1 MKEKNHVIIAI
12 GASAGGLEALQEFI
26 LNIPPKMVNISVII
40 AQHLSPTHKSMLVQ
54 LLSRETKKRI
64 VEAQDQLEIEPDVI
78 YITPPD
84 KDITVKESKMVLSKP
99 KSSLGPKPSVDLLFQ
114 SLAQSKYSNVVGVI
128 LSGTGSDGA
137 KGAQV
142 LKQAGGYIIA
152 QEPKTAKYDGMPM
165 SVIQTGIVDLV
176 LSPDKM
182 ASEIMEYMLNPLNK
196 SFSEQ
201 SKELTSD
208 PLNEII
214 KLLSNRVGTN
224 FEGYKIGTISRRL
237 QKRLELI
244 GKRTYQEYLEYVTKH
259 PEELDEMFKY
269 ALIGVTGFFRDPE
282 SFSIL
287 QNELTK
293 LFESK
298 KPQDTVRIWVPGCST
313 GEEAFTIAIIINEI
327 LKDKISAFN
336 IRIFATDIDQEAI
349 NQAKRGIYAT
359 AQIENVPEKLKSKYF
374 TKKGKSYEISK
385 HLRNII
391 LFSKHDLTKNPP
403 FLKLD
408 LISCRNLMIYFGN
421 DLQKYLIPI
430 FHYSLNHHG
439 LLFLGKSETVGQFTQ
454 LFSTV
459 DGKNK
464 IYQRKIGEGVAP
476 VRFQAI
482 SSTSSI
488 NNAYRQQ
495 QQNRPLTISER
506 VRKTLV
512 NTFEHPYVVVD
523 KDFIIHEIKGD
534 HRLFL
539 SLKTGVAQLNLIK
552 LVNEELQI
560 ELRSL
565 LSKAIKGNQSLS
577 SDIKRFSLF
586 GREHYV
592 RFKIKPL
599 EENFTDQYYIVI
611 FEELDLSGIFINKT
625 EVKDHQ
631 TIENERVIELEYE
644 LTATKEHLQTYIE
657 EIETSNEEL
666 QSLNEEMQSTNE
678 ELQSSN
684 EELETTNEELQSTN
698 EEMQIAYNELRQ
710 VHSQLEI
717 KENIIREKE
726 HNHAAL
732 LDNTLQAFYLINA
745 DFNILSFN
753 SVADELAHKLRNSA
767 LNSGDSFLKLVSS
780 DNMHI
785 FLSAVKKVFDG
796 ETVTGEILEHNFKG
810 EKIWLLFSLTP
821 VKSATNR
828 IESITIGILDITD
841 KKNVSQKLTS
851 TERLLHSIFDAAVT
865 GICITDHE
873 GIFVDV
879 NQEYCNI
886 YGYEKEELIGKHFSM
901 VVPEQFKMQLSE
913 LNDKFI
919 SGEEELD
926 AEWMVQKKD
935 GSTID
940 IFAKAQ
946 LLVFED
952 GKRYK
957 ITSIKDITE
966 SKKYHNML
974 TDSEYEH
981 NIGGWEFDNL
991 SQRLEWTDE
1000 VYRIFKQST
1009 SIQLSLYSMAEL
1021 FDDEASVALK
1031 SSFEAALEDG
1041 KPFDLELEYISPMDE
1056 TIWVRV
1062 SCKPLRVYDRT
1073 VRLYGTVQDVT
1084 NKKREQAE
1092 IVSSRERYK
1101 ATFENSMIGF
1111 AITKPDGTIIEA
1123 NSALL
1128 TMLGYSKEELFKL
1141 GRKGLID
1148 ESSTNFKKLFEI
1160 RSKTGKTKGEL
1171 YFIKKD
1177 GSKILCEIYS
1187 ALYETANGEV
1197 YASNIIN
1204 DISEK
1209 EKADQLFKSISENLP
1224 GVFYRYVLK
1233 PDGSN
1238 EFGYMSEGSMKMLSI
1253 PAKDILTDSSTV
1265 WNRIHKDD
1273 LDLVIE
1279 SVKTSAEKLEQWSSE
1294 FRFMHP
1300 DGSIRWHRGSGIPSR
1315 KENGDIVWDSMIVD
1329 VTKEKENQ
1337 QKLEEINKKILALF
1351 EDVDG
1356 ISVQGYD
1363 KNGDV
1368 KYWNA
1373 ASEKLYGYSRDE
1385 ALGKKL
1391 WDLIIPEFMR
1401 NDVKSHVLEM
1411 IRTGKGTPSEELM
1424 LKHKNGNLVPVLSS
1438 HTVIA
1443 FSNEEV
1449 MLFCMDVD
1457 LSEVK
1462 RTKQALSES
1471 EVQLKERTEMIEL
1484 LMNST
1489 AEAIYG
1495 INEQGICTFVNQS
1508 CIKLLGYDNEEELL
1522 GKNIHEAIHHTTS
1535 VGKSHELNDCEI
1547 HRSVSFG
1554 ESKYVAEDIF
1564 WTKNGEPVPVEY
1576 WSYPVFKNE
1585 KPVGAVVTFFDITEK
1600 KEQRKKIE
1608 ETLKILSDYKFALDE
1623 SANIVITDAN
1633 GIILEVNENT
1643 CKLSGYSREELI
1655 GSHTKIN
1662 KSGFHPDSF
1671 YDEMWNTIS
1680 NGRVWR
1686 GEIKNIDK
1694 NDNHYWVDTTIVPFI
1709 GTNGKP
1715 EKYLAIRF
1723 DITEEKKSK
1732 ELIENNQK
1740 RFEALVQNSSDYFC
1754 IVNEEG
1760 KYVYLS
1766 PSYED
1771 AFGSLTK
1778 ESTNIDPYSMIHELD
1793 IDTVNEAFSKAL
1805 NSKNIDI
1812 PPYRFKFINKGW
1824 RWIESKVTDYR
1835 DNPVINGFIL
1845 NSFDITDK
1853 LIFTELD
1860 ETERIAFKEYTEGK
1874 SIKSISNKILKE
1886 FEFLFPEIHAFMITS
1901 EAELWELYT
1910 SERTD
1915 FSHFLEK
1922 NIAQIRNM
1930 KTPTLHS
1937 LLTGEKVII
1946 EDIHSEPDWSD
1957 FQEFANQHEIT
1968 SLWNYPVVDAENKL
1982 LCLIGFGSSSPRL
1995 PDHTMQRVINRLI
2008 ELLRILYENASKDQA
2023 LKTINQR
2030 FEYANRATQ
2039 DTVFDWDLNTNQ
2051 VEWGHHFEAFF
2062 GFEPESIESGPD
2074 EFLNLLHTADKE
2086 ITNKAIL
2093 ESLANSSK
2101 YDLKV
2106 ECRTIRPD
2114 GRIVYVLISAFILR
2128 NEDGSARSMIG
2139 AFRNITKTKQELIRA
2154 EFISTMNN
2162 FFSETEDISKACLNI
2177 IKTIVSKFE
2186 LEYGEIW
2193 IKSDQNE
2200 ILKQL
2205 AIYSHNEDIQ
2215 RIFESSKIELGI
2227 NEGMPGAVWNT
2238 KEPVFWDDLT
2248 TNDHFI
2254 RRDSVKRS
2262 KLHVGIGIPLVY
2274 QNEIQGVLLMMAHE
2288 CHNPVNI
2295 LEVLNDLFSTAF
2307 GAVIKRKKIENELS
2321 TFFNSSPDILCIA
2334 SFDGYFKKIN
2344 PSASELL
2351 GYSQEELLTRPFTD
2365 FVHPDDLEKT
2375 TEEKKEMVDVSP
2387 TFGFENRYVT
2397 KSGEIKWLLWN
2408 STVVHEE
2415 GLIYSVA
2422 KDVTDKKIAESK
2434 LLEKTKQLATIAK
2447 VNASLINY
2455 EDWLSS
2461 FANAMKYIGETLGSD
2476 RAYIFKKLTD
2486 QTTNTEMIRMQ
2497 YEWCSEGT
2505 EAFIENEKIAR
2516 LPFDIDKNILV
2527 KLSGGE
2533 VLSIHI
2539 KDLPEGEFKS
2549 LSEMQEIK
2557 SCLVIPIFSKRE
2569 FWGLLGVD
2577 YCRKEH
2583 TPTNSE
2589 IEFLKTLSLNISAAI
2604 ESYESK
2610 EDVVISNKRFE
2621 MVSKATNDA
2630 IWEFETNKDDL
2641 IWNEV
2646 FWDLF
2651 GYNPNEVPSTFE
2663 FWKSLL
2669 HVDDKDRVLQSLN
2682 KHLDNKASFN
2692 WEAEYR
2698 FKRADGSYAYVYD
2711 RGSVI
2716 RDEEGNALRMVGAM
2730 QDISSRK
2737 EYEESLK
2744 KLNQEL
2750 QDTIRELE
2758 MSNTDLEQ
2766 FAFVASHDLQ
2776 EPLRMITSFL
2786 TQLERKYEHLLD
2798 EKGKKY
2804 IYFATDGAKRMRQI
2818 ILDLLDFSRVGR
2830 IDSEITLIDMNQVIN
2845 EVITMNQRYIRD
2857 RKAEIIFDGLPIV
2870 SASKTLM
2877 TQVFQNLIVNAV
2889 KYQLPDSTP
2898 KIAIESEDVGTH
2910 WQFKVIDN
2918 GIGINQE
2925 YKEKIFNIFQ
2935 RLHGKDEYSGTGVGL
2950 AISKKAIEY
2959 HQGKI
2964 WVEEN
2969 PLGGSIFMFTLKKD
2983 LKVV

>member
-26 LNIPPKMVNISVII
+26 LNIPSNMVNLSVII

-64 VEAQDQLEIEPDVI
+64 VEAKHQKEIEPDVI

-84 KDITVKESKMVLSKP
+84 KDITVHDSRIVLSKP
-99 KSSLGPKPSVDLLFQ
+99 KSNLGPKPSVDLLFE
-114 SLAQSKYSNVVGVI
+114 SLAKSSYSNIIGII
-128 LSGTGSDGA
+128 LSGTGSDGS

-165 SVIQTGIVDLV
+165 SVIQTGVVDLV
-176 LSPDKM
+176 LSPDRM
-182 ASEIMEYMLNPLNK
+182 AAEIVDYMLNPIEK

-201 SKELTSD
+201 TGKVSTD
-208 PLNEII
+208 PLHEVIR
-214 KLLSNRVGTN
+214 LLSKRVGTD
-224 FEGYKIGTISRRL
+224 FESYKIGTISRRL

-244 GKRTYQEYLEYVTKH
+244 GKKTYQEYLEYVKEK

-269 ALIGVTGFFRDPE
+269 ALIGVTGFFRDSE
-282 SFSIL
+282 AYNVL
-287 QNELTK
+287 QAEISK
-293 LFESK
+293 LLSGKTQE
-298 KPQDTVRIWVPGCST
+298 DTIRLWIPGCST
-313 GEEAFTIAIIINEI
+313 GEEAYSLAILISEI
-327 LKDKISAFN
+327 LKERTHKYN
-336 IRIFATDIDQEAI
+336 IRIFATDIDDDAI
-349 NQAKRGIYAT
+349 AFAKKGHYPA
-359 AQIENVPEKLKSKYF
+359 AQIDNIPDEFKTTYFTKKSKYF
-374 TKKGKSYEISK
+374 EINK
-385 HLRNII
+385 EIRALI
-391 LFSKHDLTKNPP
+391 LFSRHDITKNPP

-421 DLQKYLIPI
+421 ELQKYIIPI
-430 FHYSLNHHG
+430 FHYALNPQG

-454 LFSTV
+454 LFFTL

-476 VRFQAI
+476 LKFKV
-482 SSTSSI
+482 SSSRTNNGTIYKQEQSNKPLSI
-488 NNAYRQQ
+488 A
-495 QQNRPLTISER
+495 ER
-506 VRKTLV
+506 AKKTLIK
-512 NTFEHPYVVVD
+512 TFEHPYVVVD

-534 HRLFL
+534 LRLFL
-539 SLKTGVAQLNLIK
+539 SLKSGVAHLNLIK
-552 LVNEELQI
+552 LVNSELQI

-565 LSKAIKGNQSLS
+565 LTKAIKERISIN
-577 SDIKRFSLF
+577 SDIKKFTIYGSDHF
-586 GREHYV
+586 V
-592 RFKIKPL
+592 RLKIKPL
-599 EENFTDQYYIVI
+599 DESYVEEYYIVI
-611 FEELDLSGIFINKT
+611 FEGLELSGFQIPKSPKNDAKAL
-625 EVKDHQ
+625 ED
-631 TIENERVIELEYE
+631 ERIVELEYE

-698 EEMQIAYNELRQ
+698 EEIQVAYNELRQ
-710 VHSQLEI
+710 IHAQLEQ
-717 KENIIREKE
+717 KEYLIREKE
-726 HNHAAL
+726 QNQAAL
-732 LDNTLQAFYLINA
+732 LNNTLQSFFLINT
-745 DFNILSFN
+745 DFNILLFN
-753 SVADELAHKLRNSA
+753 SVADDLAKKLRNSS
-767 LNSGDSFLKLVSS
+767 LNIGESFLKLVSS

-785 FLSAVKKVFDG
+785 FLSEIKKVFNG
-796 ETVTGEILEHNFKG
+796 EITTGEILEHNFKG

-821 VKSATNR
+821 IKSPGGK
-828 IESITIGILDITD
+828 IESVTIGILDVTE

-873 GIFVDV
+873 GIFVDL
-879 NQEYCNI
+879 NKEYSSI
-886 YGYEKEELIGKHFSM
+886 YGYERDELIGKHFTV
-901 VVPEQFKMQLSE
+901 VVPDHYKKILSE
-913 LNDKFI
+913 LHDNFI
-919 SGEEELD
+919 AGVEELD
-926 AEWMVQKKD
+926 AEWTVQRKD
-935 GSTID
+935 GTLID
-940 IFAKAQ
+940 VFAKAS
-946 LLVFED
+946 LLKYED

-957 ITSIKDITE
+957 VTSVKDISE
-966 SKKYHNML
+966 SKNYINVL
-974 TDSEYEH
+974 SEYNAEVEV
-981 NIGGWEFDNL
+981 GGWEYDAI
-991 SQRLEWTDE
+991 SHKLEWTDE
-1000 VYRIFKQST
+1000 TFSLFELDKNFKLT
-1009 SIQLSLYSMAEL
+1009 LESMKDL
-1021 FDDEASVALK
+1021 LKDEAAVKLEN
-1031 SSFEAALEDG
+1031 SFKEAMEHG
-1041 KPFDLELEYISPMDE
+1041 KPFDLELEYLSKRDQL
-1056 TIWVRV
+1056 IWVRLT
-1062 SCKPLRVYDRT
+1062 CKPLRVYHQT
-1073 VRLYGTVQDVT
+1073 VRLFGTAQNIT
-1084 NKKREQAE
+1084 NRKKQELE
-1092 IVSSRERYK
+1092 IITSRARYK
-1101 ATFENSMIGF
+1101 STFDNSLVGF
-1111 AITKPDGTIIEA
+1111 LISKPDGTIFDANPAIIE
-1123 NSALL
+1123 
-1128 TMLGYSKEELFKL
+1128 MLGYPRTELLQL
-1141 GRKGLID
+1141 GRQGIID
-1148 ESSTNFKKLFEI
+1148 SSSPQLESMLKERKQ
-1160 RSKTGKTKGEL
+1160 TGKTKGEL
-1171 YFIKKD
+1171 SFIRKD
-1177 GSKILCEIYS
+1177 GSKIICEVYS
-1187 ALYETANGEV
+1187 AVYKTDNGEE
-1197 YASNIIN
+1197 YASTLIN
-1204 DISEK
+1204 DISERK
-1209 EKADQLFKSISENLP
+1209 KVQSQLQSITENLP
-1224 GVFYRYVLK
+1224 GVFFRYVLHS
-1233 PDGSN
+1233 DGSDAF
-1238 EFGYMSEGSMKMLSI
+1238 EYISDGSLKMMNI
-1253 PAKDILTDSSTV
+1253 PSKEIISDSNTMWS
-1265 WNRIHKDD
+1265 RIHKDD
-1273 LDLVIE
+1273 ISTLLD
-1279 SVKTSAEKLEQWSSE
+1279 SVKISAEKMEEWTCE
-1294 FRFMHP
+1294 FRFLHP
-1300 DGSIRWHRGSGIPSR
+1300 DGSVRWHRG
-1315 KENGDIVWDSMIVD
+1315 NGSPTKGVNGSIIWNSIVLD
-1329 VTKEKENQ
+1329 VTKEKESQ
-1337 QKLEEINKKILALF
+1337 LKLEEINKKVLTLF
-1351 EDVDG
+1351 EDVDA

-1363 KNGDV
+1363 KNGIV
-1368 KYWNA
+1368 KYWNK

-1385 ALGKKL
+1385 ALGNKL
-1391 WDLIIPEFMR
+1391 WDLIIPEYMIEG
-1401 NDVKSHVLEM
+1401 VKSSVAQM
-1411 IRTGKGTPSEELM
+1411 IQKGKGTPSEELI
-1424 LKHKNGNLVPVLSS
+1424 LKRKDGSNVSVLSS
-1438 HTVIA
+1438 HTVV
-1443 FSNEEV
+1443 SLSEDDS

-1457 LSEVK
+1457 LSEVNL
-1462 RTKQALSES
+1462 TKQALSES
-1471 EVQLKERTEMIEL
+1471 EVKLKERTEMIEL

-1495 INEQGICTFVNQS
+1495 IDQYGICTFVNHS
-1508 CIKLLGYDNEEELL
+1508 CLKQLGYEHESELL
-1522 GKNIHEAIHHTTS
+1522 GKNIHDVIHHTS
-1535 VGKSHELNDCEI
+1535 ENGVVHAIQHCEI
-1547 HRSVSFG
+1547 HRVANLG

-1564 WTKNGEPVPVEY
+1564 WRKTGESIPVEY

-1585 KPVGAVVTFFDITEK
+1585 KPVGAVVTFFDISEK
-1600 KEQRKKIE
+1600 KQQRKKIE
-1608 ETLKILSDYKFALDE
+1608 ETLKILGDYKFALDE

-1709 GTNGKP
+1709 GTSGKP

-1771 AFGSLTK
+1771 VFGSLTK
-1778 ESTNIDPYSMIHELD
+1778 ESTNIDLYSMIHELD
-1793 IDTVNEAFSKAL
+1793 IDTVIEAFSKAF
-1805 NSKNIDI
+1805 NNKNTDI

-1824 RWIESKVTDYR
+1824 RWIESKITDYR
-1835 DNPVINGFIL
+1835 DNPIINGFIL

-1886 FEFLFPEIHAFMITS
+1886 FEFLFPEIHAFMINS
-1901 EAELWELYT
+1901 EAELWELYI
-1910 SERTD
+1910 SKRTD
-1915 FSHFLEK
+1915 FSVFLEK
-1922 NIAQIRNM
+1922 NMAQIRNM

-1957 FQEFANQHEIT
+1957 FQEFAKQHEIT

-2030 FEYANRATQ
+2030 FEFANRATQ

-2074 EFLNLLHTADKE
+2074 EFLNLLHPADKE

-2162 FFSETEDISKACLNI
+2162 FFSETEDISKASLNI

-2193 IKSDQNE
+2193 IKSDQNK

-2205 AIYSHNEDIQ
+2205 AIYSPNEDIQ
-2215 RIFESSKIELGI
+2215 RIFESSKIDIGI
-2227 NEGMPGAVWNT
+2227 NEGMPGVVWNT
-2238 KEPVFWDDLT
+2238 KKPVVWDDLT

-2254 RRDSVKRS
+2254 RRDSVKRT

-2288 CHNPVNI
+2288 CRNPVNI

-2334 SFDGYFKKIN
+2334 NFDGYFKKIN
-2344 PSASELL
+2344 PSASQLL
-2351 GYSQEELLTRPFTD
+2351 GYSQDELLTRPFTD

-2375 TEEKKEMVDVSP
+2375 TEEKKDMVDLSP

-2461 FANAMKYIGETLGSD
+2461 FANAMKYIAETLGSD
-2476 RAYIFKKLTD
+2476 RAYIFKKFTD
-2486 QTTNTEMIRMQ
+2486 QSTNTEMIRMQ

-2505 EAFIENEKIAR
+2505 EAFIDNEKVALI
-2516 LPFDIDKNILV
+2516 PFDIDKNILV
-2527 KLSGGE
+2527 KLSVGE

-2557 SCLVIPIFSKRE
+2557 SCVVMPIFSKRE

-2577 YCRKEH
+2577 YCKNEH
-2583 TPTNSE
+2583 TATNSE

-2669 HVDDKDRVLQSLN
+2669 HVDDRERVIQSIE

-2969 PLGGSIFMFTLKKD
+2969 PLGGSIFMFTIKKD